1 MILLDSYGW
10 IEYLREG
17 PLAKQYSEYLD
28 DLSQVITP
36 IIVIYE
42 VFRKIKRERGDEQA
56 LLVLAQMR
64 KTKVID
70 ITEEV
75 ALLAADVSI
84 KYGLPMAD
92 AFIYAIALKEGVSVV
107 TSNQHFENLDN
118 VIFIK

>member
-84 KYGLPMAD
+84 KYGLPMVD